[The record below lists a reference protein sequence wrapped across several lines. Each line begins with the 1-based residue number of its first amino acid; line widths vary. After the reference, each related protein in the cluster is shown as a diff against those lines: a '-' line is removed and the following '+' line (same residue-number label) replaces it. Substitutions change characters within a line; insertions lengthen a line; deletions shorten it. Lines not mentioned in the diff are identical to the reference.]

1 MKTMNIHKLSL
12 QDQSSK
18 PLLKDQGN
26 ITPKILYNIINF
38 DNGKPDHIAIA
49 LYTDIRSWYKPKKTM
64 KEGNV
69 IYSSKLQGKIYRTSR
84 KNLAKN
90 HKVSVETIRL
100 KLIKLEN
107 LGLVNRA
114 FTKEKDFYDR
124 DINNVLNVIV
134 WKETPHFYS
143 EIGLEKTTF
152 NLALC
157 HRSDTLT
164 DLPPSPNGIGEHI
177 SNTNN
182 ITVEKKG
189 YTTLSF
195 STFPPYNP
203 PLENQNNTPVEP
215 TQEPQEQINQ
225 VEIATTLHEGLSP
238 SQPDANQKGRGVLP
252 PPIQEPVT
260 TCHQLQPNKP
270 MQQTKLFELKRKI
283 AKTFGVQ
290 TAEELANKTSYIEL
304 TDHKLAV
311 KLREGVKLTEYDK
324 ERLRN
329 CIKAVYGENVEIVT
343 SKPKVSESSTNCHQL
358 KSVEESKL
366 NHTENILTMVEI
378 GSEVQRQNQAS
389 TVRKNR
395 TSKQEP
401 KNKPE
406 NEEPMTLAL
415 AIPTEQIAAIIPY
428 TPTAPIWDKV
438 RQALVYKHGSD
449 LVNVRFKRLEIT
461 EQDGII
467 TFTGPLSS
475 TYLIAN
481 NFDLKLMECSELYGV
496 VFKLIGT
503 CRITGEIEERIIKF
517 WPTTSQNERN

>member
-1 MKTMNIHKLSL
+1 MRSMNTYNLSL
-12 QDQSSK
+12 QNQSSK

-26 ITPKILYNIINF
+26 ITPEILYDIIKF

-84 KNLAKN
+84 KNLAKK

-182 ITVEKKG
+182 IAVEKKG

-195 STFPPYNP
+195 STFPPYDP
-203 PLENQNNTPVEP
+203 PVENQNNTPVEP

-238 SQPDANQKGRGVLP
+238 SQPDTKSMAV
-252 PPIQEPVT
+252 
-260 TCHQLQPNKP
+260 
-270 MQQTKLFELKRKI
+270 QQTKLFELKRKI

-290 TAEELANKTSYIEL
+290 TAEELANKTNYIEL

-311 KLREGVKLTEYDK
+311 KLREGVQLTEYDK

-343 SKPKVSESSTNCHQL
+343 GKPKVSESITNCNLL
-358 KSVEESKL
+358 KSTEEPKSD
-366 NHTENILTMVEI
+366 HTENILNMVEI

-395 TSKQEP
+395 TSKQKEP
-401 KNKPE
+401 KNQPE

-428 TPTAPIWDKV
+428 TSTVPIWDKV